1 MDEIELSSSQRV
13 LVAVMNAPRDLEI
26 ARHEGWYR
34 IPLKRAPRR
43 VGADYLAFYQTKA
56 FGDERWA
63 VNYYAPTRRYRLFTR
78 AELLPEET
86 DHARATEQ
94 YYKVEIGPLQR
105 LPRPIP
111 SRRLRRITFIST
123 TLERLLKAEEINDLW
138 DRGSREDRLW
148 EAFKRE
154 GIEAERQYEVEEGM
168 VRHRNSEQWNS
179 EQFVVDFAIFCQEGQ
194 VAVICEGESAG
205 EGPKVIRERQV
216 SDYDLTAVGWIVLRF
231 DRQQLSQDVP
241 GCLAAVREA
250 VSRCG
255 GVTVQPIVL

>member
-13 LVAVMNAPRDLEI
+13 LVAVMNDRRDFEN
-26 ARHEGWYR
+26 ARDEGWYR

-56 FGDERWA
+56 FDNEKWA
-63 VNYYAPTRRYRLFTR
+63 VNYYASTRRYRLVTR
-78 AELLPEET
+78 AELLPEEA
-86 DHARATEQ
+86 DHPRAAEQ

-105 LPRPIP
+105 LSRPIP
-111 SRRLRRITFIST
+111 SKRLRRITFIPT

-154 GIEAERQYEVEEGM
+154 GIEAERQYEVEEGT
-168 VRHRNSEQWNS
+168 VRHWL
-179 EQFVVDFAIFCQEGQ
+179 DFAIFCQEGQ
-194 VAVICEGESAG
+194 VAVLCEGEPAG
-205 EGPKVIRERQV
+205 GGVRVIRERQAP
-216 SDYDLTAVGWIVLRF
+216 DYDLTAWSWTVLRL
-231 DRQQLSQDVP
+231 DREQLSQDVP
-241 GCLAAVREA
+241 GCLAAVQEA

-255 GVTVQPIVL
+255 GL

>member
-13 LVAVMNAPRDLEI
+13 LVAVMNAPRDFEI

-56 FGDERWA
+56 FADEKWA
-63 VNYYAPTRRYRLFTR
+63 VNYYAPTRRYRLVTR
-78 AELLPEET
+78 AGLLPEEAN
-86 DHARATEQ
+86 HPRAAEQ

-105 LPRPIP
+105 LPCPIP
-111 SRRLRRITFIST
+111 SKRLRRITFIPT

-154 GIEAERQYEVEEGM
+154 GLEAERQYEVEEGT
-168 VRHRNSEQWNS
+168 VRHW
-179 EQFVVDFAIFCQEGQ
+179 VDFAFFCQEGQ
-194 VAVICEGESAG
+194 VAVFCEGEPAG
-205 EGPKVIRERQV
+205 ESLKVIRERQV
-216 SDYDLTAVGWIVLRF
+216 SDYDLAALGWTVLRF
-231 DRQQLSQDVP
+231 DREQLSRDVP

-250 VSRCG
+250 VLRCG
-255 GVTVQPIVL
+255 GL

>member
-13 LVAVMNAPRDLEI
+13 LVAVMNDRRDFEN
-26 ARHEGWYR
+26 ARDEGWYR

-56 FGDERWA
+56 FDNEKWA
-63 VNYYAPTRRYRLFTR
+63 VNYYAPTRRYRLVTR
-78 AELLPEET
+78 AELLPEEA
-86 DHARATEQ
+86 DHPRAAEQ

-105 LPRPIP
+105 LSRPIP
-111 SRRLRRITFIST
+111 SKRLRRITFIPT

-154 GIEAERQYEVEEGM
+154 GIEAERQYEVEEGT
-168 VRHRNSEQWNS
+168 VRHWL
-179 EQFVVDFAIFCQEGQ
+179 DFAIFCQEGQ
-194 VAVICEGESAG
+194 VAVLCEGEPAG
-205 EGPKVIRERQV
+205 GGVRVIRERQAP
-216 SDYDLTAVGWIVLRF
+216 DYDLTAWGWTVLRL
-231 DRQQLSQDVP
+231 DREQLSQDVP
-241 GCLAAVREA
+241 GCLAAVQEA

-255 GVTVQPIVL
+255 GL